1 MCLAGLATGI
11 WRYSLSRR
19 YRLKGIRAH
28 SPYAGLLWWHHYAGL
43 LFGVVTFTWALSGAL
58 SLNPGNWSPGTAPT
72 TQQTQ
77 GVAGGP
83 LLLDRLTLQKLRDG
97 STALTNA
104 FIVKELEVIQFR
116 GELFLMAYRSPA
128 ADQQAPWTSTDLRAI
143 LSPQLRIDHR
153 LVSVDHPAHGLFTRF
168 DNDAVLSAAREA
180 MPDTRIADAT
190 WLDAYDAYYYDRQAM
205 KPLPMLRVRYANP
218 QQTWLYLD
226 PQHGLVSLRYE
237 RRSRINRW
245 LYHGLHSLDF
255 PFLYDRRPLW
265 DIVVILL
272 SIGGLALSATTVVA
286 AWHRLRRHARR
297 IATSS

>member
-1 MCLAGLATGI
+1 
-11 WRYSLSRR
+11 
-19 YRLKGIRAH
+19 
-28 SPYAGLLWWHHYAGL
+28 
-43 LFGVVTFTWALSGAL
+43 L
-58 SLNPGNWSPGTAPT
+58 SLNPWNWSPGTAPT

>member
-1 MCLAGLATGI
+1 
-11 WRYSLSRR
+11 
-19 YRLKGIRAH
+19 
-28 SPYAGLLWWHHYAGL
+28 
-43 LFGVVTFTWALSGAL
+43 
-58 SLNPGNWSPGTAPT
+58 
-72 TQQTQ
+72 
-77 GVAGGP
+77 
-83 LLLDRLTLQKLRDG
+83 
-97 STALTNA
+97 
-104 FIVKELEVIQFR
+104 
-116 GELFLMAYRSPA
+116 
-128 ADQQAPWTSTDLRAI
+128 
-143 LSPQLRIDHR
+143 
-153 LVSVDHPAHGLFTRF
+153 
-168 DNDAVLSAAREA
+168 

-272 SIGGLALSATTVVA
+272 SIGGLALTATTVVA